1 MLPGSRPVQA
11 QHVVFEQIGEL
22 AGTFSSIH
30 VKLTLNLTA
39 IHANLLDYH
48 NSLAILKDLSS
59 KLLPDAEPL

>member
-1 MLPGSRPVQA
+1 VL
-11 QHVVFEQIGEL
+11 EQIGEL
-22 AGTFSSIH
+22 TGTFSYIH